1 MPDAASIICRRCGT
15 ANTAGDQFC
24 GSCGA
29 FLEWEGQ
36 PAEPGPAG
44 DSGAEPGP
52 AGSLPPTAATNAT
65 NATPVPSGMP
75 EIVPSDP
82 IWPPEPGASAS
93 PSPQATSS
101 AAADADAGLIRCPS
115 CGIANPATRTFCQ
128 SCGTTLAQAARVVEP
143 DAAAIAAAVA
153 RQASVPR
160 VATTP
165 VPPAAPRAGRSSRG
179 FPRWIFVIGGLGI
192 LVGVGAVAA
201 SMLLSGP
208 GPGSIATSAPETAAP
223 STAAVESAAVESA
236 APSPTPASVQLSLT
250 SATASSVVGNRAKFA
265 ADMAIDGNPKTC
277 WQEGKPTEKGQWI
290 EVTFA
295 KARVD
300 AITMYNGYQ
309 LSDDAYFAN
318 LRLKDI
324 TVSINGGD
332 PIKIRLEDVKGPQRF
347 ELGAIDGATKVRV
360 TIVSTYASKKTSYV
374 DSPFDDAA
382 LSEIA
387 VEGTPQ

>member
-1 MPDAASIICRRCGT
+1 M
-15 ANTAGDQFC
+15 
-24 GSCGA
+24 
-29 FLEWEGQ
+29 
-36 PAEPGPAG
+36 
-44 DSGAEPGP
+44 
-52 AGSLPPTAATNAT
+52 
-65 NATPVPSGMP
+65 
-75 EIVPSDP
+75 
-82 IWPPEPGASAS
+82 
-93 PSPQATSS
+93 
-101 AAADADAGLIRCPS
+101 
-115 CGIANPATRTFCQ
+115 
-128 SCGTTLAQAARVVEP
+128 VEP

-208 GPGSIATSAPETAAP
+208 GPGSIATSAPQSAAP
-223 STAAVESAAVESA
+223 STPSVELA

-265 ADMAIDGNPKTC
+265 AGMAIDGDPKTC
-277 WQEGKPTEKGQWI
+277 WQEGKATEKGQWI

-360 TIVSTYASKKTSYV
+360 TIVSTYASKKTSYTN
-374 DSPFDDAA
+374 SPFDDAA

>member
-1 MPDAASIICRRCGT
+1 MPDAPSIICRRCGT
-15 ANTAGDQFC
+15 ANVPGDQFC

-36 PAEPGPAG
+36 PAEPGPAA
-44 DSGAEPGP
+44 DSGAAPGP
-52 AGSLPPTAATNAT
+52 SGSLPPAAAANA
-65 NATPVPSGMP
+65 APAPSGMP

-93 PSPQATSS
+93 PPLQGMSS
-101 AAADADAGLIRCPS
+101 AAPDTAEGLIRCPS

-160 VATTP
+160 VATAP
-165 VPPAAPRAGRSSRG
+165 VPPAAPRAGRSSSG
-179 FPRWIFVIGGLGI
+179 FPRWILVIGGLGI

-208 GPGSIATSAPETAAP
+208 GPGSIATSAPELVAP
-223 STAAVESAAVESA
+223 SIAVVELAEPSA
-236 APSPTPASVQLSLT
+236 TPASVQLTLKT
-250 SATASSVVGNRAKFA
+250 ATASSVVGNRAKFA
-265 ADMAIDGNPKTC
+265 AAMAIDGDPKTC
-277 WQEGKPTEKGQWI
+277 WQEGKATEKGQWI

-295 KARVD
+295 TSRVD

-324 TVSINGGD
+324 NVSINGGD
-332 PIKIRLEDVKGPQRF
+332 PIKIRLEDVQGPQRF
-347 ELGAIDGATKVRV
+347 ELGAVDNATKLRV
-360 TIVSTYASKKTSYV
+360 TIVSTYASKKTAYAN
-374 DSPFDDAA
+374 SPFDDAA
-382 LSEIA
+382 LSEI
-387 VEGTPQ
+387 VVDGTPQ